1 MRAGYAEVVKY
12 GLIGDPAF
20 FAWCEVHGEALMA
33 GDGAARRDAIETSVR
48 AKAAIVAEDERE
60 ITGRRAP
67 LNFGHPFAHALAAQ
81 PGLSDRILHGAPVSP
96 CLAPPFPTRKAP

>member
-48 AKAAIVAEDERE
+48 AKAAIVADDERE
-60 ITGRRAP
+60 ITGRRA
-67 LNFGHPFAHALAAQ
+67 L
-81 PGLSDRILHGAPVSP
+81 DRKTGVEGKRVSVRVE
-96 CLAPPFPTRKAP
+96 AGGRRIIKTNKTQIKHHISIHRI